1 MEGIGKGIGIGI
13 TAAAIAF
20 AAVKLNNPYVCW
32 AFLVCA
38 GMAYDWRTEE
48 KEEKDEEEE
57 E

>member
-38 GMAYDWRTEE
+38 GMACDWRTT
-48 KEEKDEEEE
+48 KDDEKDD
-57 E
+57 